1 MTDKPPLFAR
11 LVLLFVVLFIATF
24 VTWAAIARVDEI
36 ARGDGKVIPVSKT
49 QIIQA
54 SEAGVVQEISVR
66 LGQIVR
72 KGELLMRLDDTTTTS
87 TLGESAA
94 RARALKAKIA
104 RLEIEE
110 KGDLTADFICP
121 EEIAEVAPVV
131 CENEVRLLEA
141 RRIAIDNKASVLQ
154 ARLRQRV
161 KEFDEAQANIE
172 RLNQVIA
179 VAQREM
185 DLVKPMVAKKLMAQ
199 TDLLRIDRELSD
211 QRGQLALAIEG
222 VERLDAAISEAT
234 LQVEE
239 LSLQVRQEALMEKT
253 QALAELS
260 VVDETIR
267 GASDRVARTDIR
279 SPVDGVVN
287 TLDINTI
294 GAYVQ
299 PGTVVA
305 GIVPTAD
312 TLLVE
317 ARISPRDVAFVR
329 PGQRALVKVTA
340 YDFSIYGGLE
350 GEVANISA
358 DSLLDQNTGETFYQV
373 QVATPVSELEKDG
386 RKYPIIPGMVT
397 SVEIITGEK
406 SVLDYLLKPINKA
419 RSEAL
424 TER

>member
-11 LVLLFVVLFIATF
+11 LVLLIVILFIGTF
-24 VTWAAIARVDEI
+24 VGWAAIAKVDEI

-54 SEAGVVQEISVR
+54 SEAGVVQEIAVQVGQVVR
-66 LGQIVR
+66 Q
-72 KGELLMRLDDTTTTS
+72 GELLMRLDDTTTTS

-94 RARALKAKIA
+94 KARALRAKIA

-110 KGDLTADFICP
+110 QGDLTAAYVCP
-121 EEIAEVAPVV
+121 EAIVKVAPVV
-131 CENEVRLLEA
+131 CDNEVRLLNA
-141 RRIAIDNKASVLQ
+141 RRISIENKGSVLQ
-154 ARLRQRV
+154 ARLRQRM
-161 KEFDEAQANIE
+161 KELDEAQANIS
-172 RLNQVIA
+172 RLNEVIA

-185 DLVKPMVAKKLMAQ
+185 DLIGPMVAKKLVAQ
-199 TDLLRIDRELSD
+199 TDLLRLDRELTD
-211 QRGQLALAIEG
+211 QRGQLALAMEG
-222 VERLDAAISEAT
+222 IERLNAAISEAT

-239 LSLQVRQEALMEKT
+239 LNLQVRQEALMEKT

-260 VVDETIR
+260 IIDETIR
-267 GASDRVARTDIR
+267 GATDRVARTDIR

-305 GIVPTAD
+305 GVVPTAD

-329 PGQRALVKVTA
+329 RGQSAIVKVTA
-340 YDFSIYGGLE
+340 YDFSIYGGID
-350 GEVANISA
+350 GEVSNVSA
-358 DSLLDQNTGETFYQV
+358 DSLLDQNSGETFYQV

-386 RKYPIIPGMVT
+386 RKFPIIPGMIT

-406 SVLDYLLKPINKA
+406 TVLDYLMKPINKA

>member
-110 KGDLTADFICP
+110 KGDLTADYTCP

-239 LSLQVRQEALMEKT
+239 LNLQVRQEALMEKT

>member
-11 LVLLFVVLFIATF
+11 LVLLIVILFIGTF
-24 VTWAAIARVDEI
+24 VGWAAIAKVDEI

-54 SEAGVVQEISVR
+54 SEAGVVQEIAVQVGQVVR
-66 LGQIVR
+66 Q
-72 KGELLMRLDDTTTTS
+72 GELLMRLDDTTTTS

-94 RARALKAKIA
+94 KARALRAKIA

-110 KGDLTADFICP
+110 QGDLTAAYVCP
-121 EEIAEVAPVV
+121 EAIVKVAPVV
-131 CENEVRLLEA
+131 CDNEVRLLNA
-141 RRIAIDNKASVLQ
+141 RRISIENKSSVLQ
-154 ARLRQRV
+154 ARLRQRM
-161 KEFDEAQANIE
+161 KELDEAQANIS
-172 RLNQVIA
+172 RLNEVIA

-185 DLVKPMVAKKLMAQ
+185 DLIGPMVAKKLVAQ
-199 TDLLRIDRELSD
+199 TDLLRLDRELTD
-211 QRGQLALAIEG
+211 QRGQLALAMEG
-222 VERLDAAISEAT
+222 IERLNAAISEAT

-260 VVDETIR
+260 IIDETIR
-267 GASDRVARTDIR
+267 GATDRVARTDIR

-305 GIVPTAD
+305 GVVPTAD

-329 PGQRALVKVTA
+329 RGQSAIVKVTA
-340 YDFSIYGGLE
+340 YDFSIYGGID
-350 GEVANISA
+350 GEVSNVSA
-358 DSLLDQNTGETFYQV
+358 DSLLDQNSGETFYQV

-386 RKYPIIPGMVT
+386 RKFPIIPGMIT

-406 SVLDYLLKPINKA
+406 TVLDYLMKPINKA

>member
-1 MTDKPPLFAR
+1 MTDKPPLLAR
-11 LVLLFVVLFIATF
+11 LVLLLVVLFVGTF
-24 VTWAAIARVDEI
+24 IGWAAIARIDEI
-36 ARGDGKVIPVSKT
+36 ARGDGKVIPISKT

-54 SEAGVVQEISVR
+54 SEPGVVQEIAVQ
-66 LGQIVR
+66 LGQVVR
-72 KGELLMRLDDTTTTS
+72 RGELLMRLDDTTTTS

-94 RARALKAKIA
+94 KARALRAKIA
-104 RLEIEE
+104 RLELEAR
-110 KGDLTADFICP
+110 GDLTATYICP
-121 EEIAEVAPVV
+121 EEIEASAPVI

-141 RRIAIDNKASVLQ
+141 RRVNMENKGSVLQ
-154 ARLRQRV
+154 ARLRQRM
-161 KEFDEAQANIE
+161 KELDEAQANIA
-172 RLNQVIA
+172 RLNEIIA
-179 VAQREM
+179 VAQRER
-185 DLVKPMVAKKLMAQ
+185 DLIGPMVAKKLVAE
-199 TDLLRIDRELSD
+199 TNLLRLDRDLTD
-211 QRGQLALAIEG
+211 QRGQLALAEESI
-222 VERLDAAISEAT
+222 ERLNAAINEAT
-234 LQVEE
+234 LQFDE
-239 LSLQVRQEALMEKT
+239 LALQLRQEALMEKT

-260 VVDETIR
+260 VIGETIR
-267 GASDRVARTDIR
+267 GATDRVARTDIR

-305 GIVPTAD
+305 GVVPTAD

-329 PGQRALVKVTA
+329 RGQPAIVKVTA
-340 YDFSIYGGLE
+340 YDFSIYGGID
-350 GEVANISA
+350 GEVANVSA
-358 DSLLDQNTGETFYQV
+358 DSLLDQNSGETFYQV

-386 RKYPIIPGMVT
+386 HKYPIIPGMVT

-406 SVLDYLLKPINKA
+406 TVLDYLLKPINKA

>member
-1 MTDKPPLFAR
+1 
-11 LVLLFVVLFIATF
+11 
-24 VTWAAIARVDEI
+24 
-36 ARGDGKVIPVSKT
+36 
-49 QIIQA
+49 
-54 SEAGVVQEISVR
+54 
-66 LGQIVR
+66 
-72 KGELLMRLDDTTTTS
+72 
-87 TLGESAA
+87 
-94 RARALKAKIA
+94 
-104 RLEIEE
+104 
-110 KGDLTADFICP
+110 
-121 EEIAEVAPVV
+121 
-131 CENEVRLLEA
+131 
-141 RRIAIDNKASVLQ
+141 
-154 ARLRQRV
+154 
-161 KEFDEAQANIE
+161 
-172 RLNQVIA
+172 
-179 VAQREM
+179 AQREM

-222 VERLDAAISEAT
+222 VERLNAAISEAT

-239 LSLQVRQEALMEKT
+239 LNLQVRQEALMEKT

-260 VVDETIR
+260 VIDETIR

-350 GEVANISA
+350 GEVA
-358 DSLLDQNTGETFYQV
+358 
-373 QVATPVSELEKDG
+373 
-386 RKYPIIPGMVT
+386 
-397 SVEIITGEK
+397 
-406 SVLDYLLKPINKA
+406 
-419 RSEAL
+419 
-424 TER
+424 

>member
-1 MTDKPPLFAR
+1 MIDKPPLFAR
-11 LVLLFVVLFIATF
+11 LVLLIIIVFIGTF
-24 VTWAAIARVDEI
+24 VGWAAIAKVDEI

-49 QIIQA
+49 QIIQ
-54 SEAGVVQEISVR
+54 SNVKVGQVVRQ
-66 LGQIVR
+66 GD
-72 KGELLMRLDDTTTTS
+72 LLMRLDDTTTTS

-94 RARALKAKIA
+94 KARALRAKIA

-110 KGDLTADFICP
+110 QGDLTASYVCP
-121 EEIAEVAPVV
+121 EAIAKVAPVV

-141 RRIAIDNKASVLQ
+141 RRISIENKGAVLQ
-154 ARLRQRV
+154 SRLRQRTQ
-161 KEFDEAQANIE
+161 ELQEAQANIS
-172 RLNQVIA
+172 RLNEVIA

-185 DLVKPMVAKKLMAQ
+185 DLISPMVAKKLVAQ
-199 TDLLRIDRELSD
+199 TDLLRLDRELTD

-222 VERLDAAISEAT
+222 VERLEAAINEAA

-239 LSLQVRQEALMEKT
+239 LNLQVRQEALMEKT

-260 VVDETIR
+260 IIDETIR
-267 GASDRVARTDIR
+267 GATDRVARTDIR

-305 GIVPTAD
+305 GVVPTAD

-329 PGQRALVKVTA
+329 RGQPAIVKVTA
-340 YDFSIYGGLE
+340 YDFSIYGGID
-350 GEVANISA
+350 GEVENVSA

-373 QVATPVSELEKDG
+373 QVATPISALEKDG
-386 RKYPIIPGMVT
+386 RKFPIIPGMIT

-406 SVLDYLLKPINKA
+406 TVLDYLMKPINKA

>member
-11 LVLLFVVLFIATF
+11 LVLLIVILFIGTF
-24 VTWAAIARVDEI
+24 VGWAAIAKVDEI

-54 SEAGVVQEISVR
+54 SEAGVVQEIAVQVGQVVR
-66 LGQIVR
+66 R
-72 KGELLMRLDDTTTTS
+72 GELLMRLDDTTTTS

-94 RARALKAKIA
+94 KARALRAKIA

-110 KGDLTADFICP
+110 QGDLTAAYVCP
-121 EEIAEVAPVV
+121 EAIVKVAPVV
-131 CENEVRLLEA
+131 CDNEVRLLNA
-141 RRIAIDNKASVLQ
+141 RRISIENKGSVLQ
-154 ARLRQRV
+154 ARLRQRM
-161 KEFDEAQANIE
+161 KELDEAQANIS
-172 RLNQVIA
+172 RLNEVIA

-185 DLVKPMVAKKLMAQ
+185 DLIGPMVAKKLVAQ
-199 TDLLRIDRELSD
+199 TDQLRLDRELTD
-211 QRGQLALAIEG
+211 QRGQLALAMEG
-222 VERLDAAISEAT
+222 IERLNAAISEAT

-239 LSLQVRQEALMEKT
+239 LNLQVRQEALMEKT

-260 VVDETIR
+260 IIDETIR
-267 GASDRVARTDIR
+267 GATDRVARTDIR

-305 GIVPTAD
+305 GVVPTAD

-329 PGQRALVKVTA
+329 RGQSAIVKVTA
-340 YDFSIYGGLE
+340 YDFSIYGGID
-350 GEVANISA
+350 GEVSNVSA
-358 DSLLDQNTGETFYQV
+358 DSLLDQNSGETFYQV

-386 RKYPIIPGMVT
+386 RKFPIIPGMIT

-406 SVLDYLLKPINKA
+406 TVLDYLMKPINKA

>member
-1 MTDKPPLFAR
+1 MTDRPPLVAR
-11 LVLLFVVLFIATF
+11 LVLFIVALFIATF
-24 VTWAAIARVDEI
+24 LGWAAIARVDEI
-36 ARGDGKVIPVSKT
+36 ARGDGKVIPISKT

-54 SEAGVVQEISVR
+54 SEPGVVQEIAVQ
-66 LGQIVR
+66 LGQVVR
-72 KGELLMRLDDTTTTS
+72 RGELLMRLDDTTTTS

-94 RARALKAKIA
+94 KARALRAKIA
-104 RLEIEE
+104 RLDLEE
-110 KGDLTADFICP
+110 RGDLTATYICP
-121 EEIAEVAPVV
+121 GEIETVAPII
-131 CENEVRLLEA
+131 CENEVRLLQA
-141 RRIAIDNKASVLQ
+141 RRVNMENKGSVLQ
-154 ARLRQRV
+154 ARLRQRM
-161 KEFDEAQANIE
+161 KEFDEAQANIT
-172 RLNQVIA
+172 RLNEIIA
-179 VAQREM
+179 VAQREKDM
-185 DLVKPMVAKKLMAQ
+185 IGPMVAKKLVAEL
-199 TDLLRIDRELSD
+199 DLIRLERDLTD
-211 QRGQLALAIEG
+211 QRGQLALAMEG
-222 VERLDAAISEAT
+222 VERLEAAISEAT
-234 LQVEE
+234 LQFDE
-239 LSLQVRQEALMEKT
+239 LGLQVRQEAMMEKT

-260 VVDETIR
+260 VIGETIR
-267 GASDRVARTDIR
+267 GATDRVARTDIR

-305 GIVPTAD
+305 GVVPTAD

-329 PGQRALVKVTA
+329 RGQPAIVKVTA
-340 YDFSIYGGLE
+340 YDFSIYGGID
-350 GEVANISA
+350 GEVANVSA
-358 DSLLDQNTGETFYQV
+358 DSLLDQNSGETFYQV

-406 SVLDYLLKPINKA
+406 TVLDYLLKPINKA

>member
-11 LVLLFVVLFIATF
+11 LVLLIVILFIGTF
-24 VTWAAIARVDEI
+24 VGWAAIAKVDEI

-54 SEAGVVQEISVR
+54 SEAGVVQEIAVQVGQVVR
-66 LGQIVR
+66 R
-72 KGELLMRLDDTTTTS
+72 GELLMRLDDTTTTS

-94 RARALKAKIA
+94 KARALRAKIA

-110 KGDLTADFICP
+110 QGDLTAAYVCP
-121 EEIAEVAPVV
+121 EAIVKVAPVV
-131 CENEVRLLEA
+131 CDNEVRLLNA
-141 RRIAIDNKASVLQ
+141 RRISIENKGSVLQ
-154 ARLRQRV
+154 ARLRQRM
-161 KEFDEAQANIE
+161 KELDEAQANIS
-172 RLNQVIA
+172 RLNEVIA

-185 DLVKPMVAKKLMAQ
+185 DLIGPMVAKKLVAQ
-199 TDLLRIDRELSD
+199 TDLLRLDRELTD
-211 QRGQLALAIEG
+211 QRGQLALAMEG
-222 VERLDAAISEAT
+222 IERLNAAISEAT

-239 LSLQVRQEALMEKT
+239 LNLQVRQEALMEKT

-260 VVDETIR
+260 IIDETIR
-267 GASDRVARTDIR
+267 GATDRVARTDIR

-305 GIVPTAD
+305 GVVPTAD

-329 PGQRALVKVTA
+329 RGQSAIVKVTA
-340 YDFSIYGGLE
+340 YDFSIYGGID
-350 GEVANISA
+350 GEVSNVSA
-358 DSLLDQNTGETFYQV
+358 DSLLDQNSGETFYQV

-386 RKYPIIPGMVT
+386 RKFPIIPGMIT

-406 SVLDYLLKPINKA
+406 TVLDYLMKPINKA

>member
-239 LSLQVRQEALMEKT
+239 LNLQVRQEALMEKT

>member
-11 LVLLFVVLFIATF
+11 MVLLFVVMFIATF

-54 SEAGVVQEISVR
+54 SEPGVVQEISVR

-94 RARALKAKIA
+94 RARALSAKIA

-110 KGDLTADFICP
+110 KGDLTADYICP
-121 EEIAEVAPVV
+121 EEIAKVAPVV
-131 CENEVRLLEA
+131 CDNEVLLLEA
-141 RRIAIDNKASVLQ
+141 RRIAIANKASVLQ

-211 QRGQLALAIEG
+211 QRGQLALATEG
-222 VERLDAAISEAT
+222 VERLDAAIAEAT

-239 LSLQVRQEALMEKT
+239 LNLQVRQEALMEKT

-260 VVDETIR
+260 VVDQTIR

-373 QVATPVSELEKDG
+373 QVATPVSDLEKDG
-386 RKYPIIPGMVT
+386 RKHPIIPGMVT